1 MSRGS
6 GSSRS
11 MRRQG
16 TKSLQV
22 KANQNKTQS
31 VIRKARKLYGSG
43 NG

>member
-1 MSRGS
+1 MTKPS

-22 KANQNKTQS
+22 KANRNKTQS
-31 VIRKARKLYGSG
+31 VIRKARRLYGRG

>member
-1 MSRGS
+1 MTKRS

-16 TKSLQV
+16 TKSLQI
-22 KANQNKTQS
+22 KANQKKTQS
-31 VIRKARKLYGSG
+31 VIRKAQKLYGGG